1 MIFIRFDHVYF
12 VLPFSRRLVHTNRLL
27 WPRSHEQPPPP
38 GFELCGCTG
47 SENKTYE
54 DHILNDYHDEDD
66 PGNGNLHLEEVYV
79 ESDDEK

>member
-1 MIFIRFDHVYF
+1 M
-12 VLPFSRRLVHTNRLL
+12 VHTNRLL
-27 WPRSHEQPPPP
+27 WPRSHEQPPPL

-47 SENKTYE
+47 CENKTYE
-54 DHILNDYHDEDD
+54 DHILNDYDDEDD